1 MLHHATRVC
10 PVAESPVYHH
20 CVSVCPSV
28 RPSPSLSLSVCVC
41 VCVCLCVCVGPI
53 INVRARGG
61 HATASRQSIFS
72 ACRPRR
78 NDDISFSRGYSIQ
91 LFSIYV
97 SFRSISQRGRSAAA
111 EVLKLY
117 TENRRWLGSRVVSAL
132 DSVAEG
138 PGFKSLSR
146 RCLVTVHV

>member
-10 PVAESPVYHH
+10 PSPSHL
-20 CVSVCPSV
+20 CTTTVCPSV
-28 RPSPSLSLSVCVC
+28 RLSVRHHLCVCVC
-41 VCVCLCVCVGPI
+41 VCVCLSVCVGPI

-91 LFSIYV
+91 RFSIYV
-97 SFRSISQRGRSAAA
+97 PFRSISQRGRSAAA
-111 EVLKLY
+111 EFLKLY
-117 TENRRWLGSRVVSAL
+117 TENCRWLGSRVVSAL

-138 PGFKSLSR
+138 PGFKSQPR